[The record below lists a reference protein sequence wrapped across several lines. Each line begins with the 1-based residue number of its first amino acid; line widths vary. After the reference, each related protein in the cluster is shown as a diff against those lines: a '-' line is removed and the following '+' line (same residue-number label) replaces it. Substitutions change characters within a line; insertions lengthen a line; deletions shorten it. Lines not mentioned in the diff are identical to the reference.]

1 MTSRTR
7 IRIDASWAAKGGEV
21 LLHATA
27 AVGSVSMY
35 LHLTVEQAAELRDQI
50 AAVLDDRYEH
60 EDSGLHYVGN
70 YDEED

>member
-1 MTSRTR
+1 MQK
-7 IRIDASWAAKGGEV
+7 IRVDTESFANGEEV
-21 LLHATA
+21 RLQFG
-27 AVGSVSMY
+27 VGRMSAFVY
-35 LHLTVEQAAELRDQI
+35 LTVEQAAALLDQI

>member
-1 MTSRTR
+1 MQM
-7 IRIDASWAAKGGEV
+7 IRVDTESFANGEEV
-21 LLHATA
+21 RLQFG
-27 AVGSVSMY
+27 VGRMSAFVY
-35 LHLTVEQAAELRDQI
+35 LTVEQAAALRDQI